1 MMKKMVEQWNL
12 QTRGCPDTYFFKDN
26 TAAKIEKNRA
36 RSQEA
41 AKESKQLGG
50 QGDARSFV
58 PGSTAVPPP
67 PRAARGGGCP
77 G

>member
-1 MMKKMVEQWNL
+1 MVIFEWNGIRSRYML
-12 QTRGCPDTYFFKDN
+12 FLRQN
-26 TAAKIEKNRA
+26 SSKNPKNHAGSRK
-36 RSQEA
+36 A